1 MNKQEIEGKTQQ
13 GVGAVKQAAGKTVG
27 NEKLQA
33 EGLADKAAGSA
44 KEAVGKA
51 KDAVHKAT
59 R

>member
-1 MNKQEIEGKTQQ
+1 MSKETVEGAVQK
-13 GVGAVKQAAGKTVG
+13 GVGSLKQAAGKAIG
-27 NEKLQA
+27 NEKLEA
-33 EGLADKAAGSA
+33 EGLADKAMGSA